1 MFAPVSMLHISRAR
15 VKCAKEMAAWRER
28 EIAERKKNET
38 GDVCVPPR
46 LNNICTR
53 FPSISK
59 TFDISISNW
68 PAEEGPKMGKRKFR
82 IFPSSIF
89 PFRILLPSAYGSI
102 YARLFAMQ
110 GRHFAE
116 LCSYWFL
123 ITRPHSIWLKVGRQ
137 VACQV
142 VGILGVGNRSGHADV
157 GLCLFVVAA
166 LPWWLL
172 LILPTPWIMPEL
184 KPMLLSAW
192 REIKIYSNMKDLW
205 NTLHLLST
213 TPYTNSVF

>member
-1 MFAPVSMLHISRAR
+1 MCVCHQGLTTFAR
-15 VKCAKEMAAWRER
+15 VFPPSQRHLTFQFQ
-28 EIAERKKNET
+28 IGQRKKAKKWEKENFE
-38 GDVCVPPR
+38 CFH
-46 LNNICTR
+46 LR
-53 FPSISK
+53 F
-59 TFDISISNW
+59 
-68 PAEEGPKMGKRKFR
+68 
-82 IFPSSIF
+82 F

-142 VGILGVGNRSGHADV
+142 AGILGVGNRSGHADV

-213 TPYTNSVF
+213 IPYTNNVF